1 MFIILPVCHK
11 DHAQAVNLL
20 ELSLKLKFQTDHTL
34 IVMYPQ
40 EASPYIPEVLTAA
53 KRAFKTVIDY
63 QIPAEVAQGWP
74 EGPNAMFFHAIS
86 YLQQPNQID
95 REVGV
100 TEMDFAQPTGR
111 FLWLEPDS
119 VPLHP
124 TWLER
129 METAYTI
136 GGKPF
141 FGTRVPT
148 YTYSFP
154 PKRDA
159 EGNIVKNENER
170 PIPNKEEK
178 PTSRVDDGQHMC
190 GVGIYPRAF
199 PSVIDWWRSCLGSD
213 RPFDQL
219 FQHEILKR
227 VGDGGYY
234 ACTDTHLISHNTG
247 ATNYLIQRQD
257 DGIFIVSDSHP
268 KFPCGS
274 AKFIWS
280 PDGSIGAVLAHG
292 CKDNSLI
299 RVSMELNGLLKI
311 SAKEATDNF
320 TQRAQN
326 EAYNQSLQQ
335 GGQLAAQQAANQ
347 VAITTGYMRPQ
358 ESEDITIVDPE
369 YAQYLEWK
377 ASQKATTP
385 PPKPAKPKKVKVTI
399 KRVPKELNTEEII
412 THLMQ
417 PHSTWGGTL
426 ALYKVSPKILKP
438 LFEEAKRRKAA
449 LLTNDVTP
457 VEAESVPA

>member
-86 YLQQPNQID
+86 YLQQPNHID

-148 YTYSFP
+148 YSYTFP
-154 PKRDA
+154 PKRGA

-170 PIPNKEEK
+170 PIPNKDEK

-247 ATNYLIQRQD
+247 ATNYRIQRQD

-274 AKFIWS
+274 PKFIWS

-292 CKDNSLI
+292 CKDDSLI
-299 RVSMELNGLLKI
+299 RVSMDLNGLI
-311 SAKEATDNF
+311 DHSRDSIIPTDMLPVAS
-320 TQRAQN
+320 QQSEQIKAQEFAIN
-326 EAYNQSLQQ
+326 NH
-335 GGQLAAQQAANQ
+335 LAQ
-347 VAITTGYMRPQ
+347 
-358 ESEDITIVDPE
+358 DITIVNPE

-377 ASQKATTP
+377 ASQKATNP
-385 PPKPAKPKKVKVTI
+385 PSKPSKPKKAKVTV

-438 LFEEAKRRKAA
+438 LFEEAKRRKSA
-449 LLTNDVTP
+449 LPVNDATP
-457 VEAESVPA
+457 IEAESVPA